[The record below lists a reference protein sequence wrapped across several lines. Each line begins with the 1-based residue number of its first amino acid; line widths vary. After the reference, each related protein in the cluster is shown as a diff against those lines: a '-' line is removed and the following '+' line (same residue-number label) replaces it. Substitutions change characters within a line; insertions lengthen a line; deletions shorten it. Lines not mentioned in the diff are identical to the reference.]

1 MLLKGQI
8 QMRIEFSDPSSLVN
22 ISLICAIILLF
33 LYLLK
38 SVYHFVSYM
47 LSLLDYV
54 LVVNQVYVFIYFSTR
69 YLVDLSLETLID
81 TCLLHTAILHNV

>member
-1 MLLKGQI
+1 
-8 QMRIEFSDPSSLVN
+8 MRIEFSDPSSLVN